1 MEDEPRTRRLTRREK
16 RLLRQG
22 NDHHQQKDNY
32 QEKLN
37 YRLKNIEPLTDNQR
51 LTFNAFEDEKNLM
64 LHGIAGTGKSFL
76 SMYLSLKQILSGSE
90 LYKKIVIVRTVV
102 PTRDMGFLPGNTKE
116 KTKVYEAPYY
126 AICTELFGRGD
137 SYEYLKSKGLIEFIS
152 TSFIRGI
159 TLNDC
164 IVIVDEMQN
173 ATLHELDSVIT
184 RIGHNCKIIF
194 CGDFRQT
201 DFTREHE
208 KNGLTDFMHVVK
220 RMRSFELI
228 DFDADDIVRSAL
240 VKEYIILKDK
250 MKIIT

>member
-1 MEDEPRTRRLTRREK
+1 M
-16 RLLRQG
+16 RQQG
-22 NDHHQQKDNY
+22 KEVKENY
-32 QEKLN
+32 QEKIN
-37 YRLKNIEPLTDNQR
+37 FHLKHFHPLTDNQR
-51 LTFNAFEDEKNLM
+51 LAFNSFEDDKNLM
-64 LHGIAGTGKSFL
+64 LHGIAGTGKSFMAL
-76 SMYLSLKQILSGSE
+76 YLSLKQILNDPDCIF
-90 LYKKIVIVRTVV
+90 KKVVIVRSVV
-102 PTRDMGFLPGNTKE
+102 PTRDMGFLPGSDKE

-137 SYEYLKSKGLIEFIS
+137 SYEYMKKKNVIEFIS

-184 RIGHNCKIIF
+184 RIGHNCKVIF
-194 CGDFRQT
+194 CGDFRQS

-208 KNGLTDFMHVVK
+208 KSGLTDFMRVVK
-220 RMRSFELI
+220 NMKSFDLI
-228 DFDADDIVRSAL
+228 EFEATDIVRSSL

>member
-1 MEDEPRTRRLTRREK
+1 MEEEHTTRRLTRREK

-22 NDHHQQKDNY
+22 KQPKENY
-32 QEKLN
+32 SEKLN
-37 YRLKNIEPLTDNQR
+37 FNLRHFDPLTDNQR
-51 LTFNAFEDEKNLM
+51 VTFQAFNNEKNLM
-64 LHGIAGTGKSFL
+64 LHGIAGTGKSFMA
-76 SMYLSLKQILSGSE
+76 MYLSLKQILNDPDSI
-90 LYKKIVIVRTVV
+90 YKKIVVVRSVV
-102 PTRDMGFLPGNTKE
+102 PTRDMGFLPGNSKE

-137 SYEYLKSKGLIEFIS
+137 AYDYLKNKNVVEFMS

-184 RIGHNCKIIF
+184 RVGHNCKVIF

-208 KNGLTDFMHVVK
+208 KNGLTDFMRVV
-220 RMRSFELI
+220 RNMRSFDLI
-228 DFDADDIVRSAL
+228 EFNSNDIVRSAL

-250 MKIIT
+250 MRIIT